1 MNIIKNVVDK
11 ALSGDPLDEKE
22 ITLLF
27 KVPLFSHDS
36 ALIQSA
42 ARYICEEASAGLAE
56 VHAQI
61 GLDIAPCPRNCRFC
75 SFAACNKV
83 FFQSV
88 ELAVEEIVD
97 RARDFENEGANAIY
111 LMATSRYRFGKFI
124 EIAQEVRKALKPD
137 TVLVANIDDFSERQA
152 VRLKDAGFSGV
163 YHAVRLGEGKDTTIP
178 VGKRLLTFK
187 NAKEADLILGTCV
200 EPVGPEHSLHELVE
214 KTIITR
220 EANPVFSG
228 AMRRIPIPNT
238 ELAVY
243 GTVSEARMAH
253 IVSVVRLALGFGV
266 PGNCTHEPNVIGVAA
281 GANIIWA
288 ETGSNPRD
296 VEKETGG
303 KRGMS
308 IRECMQIFKEA
319 EWDVLKGS
327 SRFFSTGRSVESRQ
341 VAYETILRD

>member
-1 MNIIKNVVDK
+1 MIKNVIDK
-11 ALSGDPLDEKE
+11 ALSGGILDEEE
-22 ITLLF
+22 IACLF
-27 KVPLFSHDS
+27 QVPLFSYNS

-42 ARYICEEASAGLAE
+42 ARYMCEEASNGLAE

-61 GLDIAPCPRNCRFC
+61 GLDIARCPRNCLFC
-75 SFAACNKV
+75 SFAACNEV
-83 FFQSV
+83 FAESV
-88 ELAVEEIVD
+88 ELPVEEIVD
-97 RARDFENEGANAIY
+97 RTCDFENEGANAIY
-111 LMATSRYRFGKFI
+111 LMATSRYHFEKFI
-124 EIAQEVRKALKPD
+124 EVAQEVGKSLKPD

-163 YHAVRLGEGKDTTIP
+163 YHAVRLGEGRDTTIP
-178 VGKRLLTFK
+178 VGKRLQTFK
-187 NAKEADLILGTCV
+187 NAREADLLIGTCV
-200 EPVGPEHSLHELVE
+200 EPVGSEHSLHELVE

-220 EANPVFSG
+220 EATPVFSG

-238 ELAVY
+238 ELARY

-253 IVSVVRLALGFGV
+253 ILSVVRLALGFGV
-266 PGNCTHEPNVIGVAA
+266 PGNCTHEPNVTGVAA

-308 IRECMQIFKEA
+308 VQQCKQIFKEA
-319 EWDVLKGS
+319 EWDVFKGP
-327 SRFFSTGRSVESRQ
+327 SRFFSTERVVESPQ
-341 VAYETILRD
+341 VTYGTLLRD